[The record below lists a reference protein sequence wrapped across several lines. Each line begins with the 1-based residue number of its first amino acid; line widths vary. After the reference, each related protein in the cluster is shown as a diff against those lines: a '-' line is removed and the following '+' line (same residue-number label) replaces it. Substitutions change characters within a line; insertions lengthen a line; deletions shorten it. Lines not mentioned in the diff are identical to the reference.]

1 MRISGAAIE
10 SGGGRLRLSLQMFSW
25 RVGVEQKLLESREDR
40 RWRVDLEGAAAA
52 AAAAEAMDLTAD
64 GAEARRRVDIN
75 MFEKELGRNQETVS
89 GKVRLTA
96 NRLATLGVS
105 LFAVSVSPCRPV
117 PVLALLWAGIRL
129 QKSITDSSSVES
141 NFAAALAT

>member
-52 AAAAEAMDLTAD
+52 AAEAMDLTAD

-96 NRLATLGVS
+96 NRLATLG
-105 LFAVSVSPCRPV
+105 
-117 PVLALLWAGIRL
+117 G
-129 QKSITDSSSVES
+129 
-141 NFAAALAT
+141 